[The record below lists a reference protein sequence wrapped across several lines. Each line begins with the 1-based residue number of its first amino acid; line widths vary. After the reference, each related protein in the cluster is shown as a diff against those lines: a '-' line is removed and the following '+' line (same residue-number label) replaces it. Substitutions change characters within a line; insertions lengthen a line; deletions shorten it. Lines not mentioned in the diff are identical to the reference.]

1 MNMLMMLKKLSPSP
15 LWSIILSCFILLGLQ
30 GCASQNIDLYTNEK
44 PSLDLRE
51 YLNGNLVAHGIF
63 QDRSGQVVKRF
74 SVQMKGTWSGPKDQ
88 ETGVLEEDFIYS
100 DGSKQRRVWTLKR
113 QTNGSY
119 IGTADDVKGQ
129 ATGLVKGNALNWKYT
144 LLLPV
149 DGTVYEV
156 QFDDWMYLMNDQI
169 MLNKAA
175 MSKFGIHLGDVTLTF
190 VKEARTP
197 S

>member
-1 MNMLMMLKKLSPSP
+1 MWMMLKKLSLSS
-15 LWSIILSCFILLGLQ
+15 LWSMILFGFVSLGLQ
-30 GCASQNIDLYTNEK
+30 GCASQNIDLYANEK

-51 YLNGNLVAHGIF
+51 YLSGNLVAHGIF

-74 SVQMKGTWSGPKDQ
+74 TVQMKGTWSGPKDQ

-113 QTNGSY
+113 QTNGFY

-149 DGTVYEV
+149 DGSVYEV

-175 MSKFGIHLGDVTLTF
+175 MSKFGVHLGDVTLTF
-190 VKEARTP
+190 VKEVRTP

>member
-1 MNMLMMLKKLSPSP
+1 MLMMLKKLSPSP
-15 LWSIILSCFILLGLQ
+15 LWNIILLCSMLLGLQ

-51 YLNGNLVAHGIF
+51 YLSGNLVAHGIF

>member
-1 MNMLMMLKKLSPSP
+1 MWITLKP
-15 LWSIILSCFILLGLQ
+15 LTRGVSLFLTALVLLGLQ
-30 GCASQNIDLYTNEK
+30 ACASQNIDSYANEK
-44 PSLDLRE
+44 PTLDLRE

-74 SVQMKGTWSGPKDQ
+74 SVQMKGSWTGPKDQ
-88 ETGVLEEDFIYS
+88 ETGILEEDFVYS

-113 QTNGSY
+113 QTSGSY

-129 ATGLVKGNALNWKYT
+129 ATGLVKGNALNWQYT

-149 DGTVYEV
+149 DGSIYEV

-169 MLNKAA
+169 MINKAS
-175 MSKFGIHLGDVTLTF
+175 MSKFGIYLGEVTLTF
-190 VKEARTP
+190 VKENRSP

>member
-1 MNMLMMLKKLSPSP
+1 MWMMLKKLSLSS
-15 LWSIILSCFILLGLQ
+15 LWSMILFGLVSLGLQ
-30 GCASQNIDLYTNEK
+30 GCASQNIDLYANEK
-44 PSLDLRE
+44 PSLDLRQ

-63 QDRSGQVVKRF
+63 QDRSGQVVNRF
-74 SVQMKGTWSGPKDQ
+74 TVQMKGTWSGPKDQ

-149 DGTVYEV
+149 DGSVYEV

-175 MSKFGIHLGDVTLTF
+175 MSKFGVHLGDVTLTF
-190 VKEARTP
+190 VKEVRTP

>member
-1 MNMLMMLKKLSPSP
+1 MLNIAKRISSMKWLVLFF
-15 LWSIILSCFILLGLQ
+15 SCMTLLGLQ
-30 GCASQNIDLYTNEK
+30 GCASQNIELYASEK
-44 PSLDLRE
+44 PQLDLRQ
-51 YLNGNLVAHGIF
+51 YFNGNLQAHGIF

-74 SVQMKGTWSGPKDQ
+74 TVQMKASWTGVKDQ
-88 ETGVLEEDFIYS
+88 EKGVLEEDFVYS
-100 DGSKQRRVWTLKR
+100 DGSTQRRVWTLQR
-113 QTNGSY
+113 QTDGSY
-119 IGTADDVKGQ
+119 IGTAEDVKGQ
-129 ATGLVKGNALNWKYT
+129 ALGFIKGNTLNWKYT

-149 DGTVYEV
+149 DGTIYEV

-190 VKEARTP
+190 VKDARTP